1 MLLNNGLYSRSHQ
14 VILTYY
20 VVSFPSLE
28 SSYCTNSGM
37 CDVYMMYKYD
47 VISNG
52 KIKKGKCQLGDAKKK
67 YDYSS
72 YMSKNIQN
80 KQLNE
85 ISTKMIHKI

>member
-1 MLLNNGLYSRSHQ
+1 
-14 VILTYY
+14 
-20 VVSFPSLE
+20 
-28 SSYCTNSGM
+28 M

-72 YMSKNIQN
+72 FMCFNFQN

-85 ISTKMIHKI
+85 INVNMIHKMNFPYKIRKKYQTCHNA

>member
-1 MLLNNGLYSRSHQ
+1 
-14 VILTYY
+14 
-20 VVSFPSLE
+20 
-28 SSYCTNSGM
+28 M

-72 YMSKNIQN
+72 YRSKNF
-80 KQLNE
+80 KDKHLNE
-85 ISTKMIHKI
+85 INIVMIQKIRQKYQAPHKVYHRTNIPC